1 MREERGSWKS
11 LTSPTQANLF
21 QFVLTEMLFVCNRRR
36 TWLQYISQ
44 ILGVTLQCIV
54 YLIYPCTCSKS
65 SKWIFTQV
73 STLSFNPLSSP
84 FLCHCH
90 SWAQKWWKWHSIE
103 EHECLGIFP
112 EYFHFLLGFY
122 KIGQKLDDDILY
134 NESGKHK
141 DFFRQQKAQG
151 GTKQIEVKLPENTN
165 AIEEKGVQCI
175 FLFIKKKKHIAEWNS
190 PSSHSLPHK

>member
-1 MREERGSWKS
+1 MCGKRGGSWKS

-21 QFVLTEMLFVCNRRR
+21 RFVLTEMLFVCNRRR

-54 YLIYPCTCSKS
+54 YLIYPCTCSNP

-112 EYFHFLLGFY
+112 EYFHFVLGFY
-122 KIGQKLDDDILY
+122 KIGK
-134 NESGKHK
+134 NWTTT
-141 DFFRQQKAQG
+141 FF
-151 GTKQIEVKLPENTN
+151 IMNLENTQFFSDN
-165 AIEEKGVQCI
+165 KRLKGGQNKLRSNYPKI
-175 FLFIKKKKHIAEWNS
+175 QM
-190 PSSHSLPHK
+190 P

>member
-54 YLIYPCTCSKS
+54 YLIYPCTCSNP

-122 KIGQKLDDDILY
+122 KIGKKLDDDILY
-134 NESGKHK
+134 NESGKHTV
-141 DFFRQQKAQG
+141 FFLT
-151 GTKQIEVKLPENTN
+151 TKGSRGDKTNWGQITRKYKCHRGEGRAVH
-165 AIEEKGVQCI
+165 
-175 FLFIKKKKHIAEWNS
+175 FSFYKKRETYCRMEFPLKPFP
-190 PSSHSLPHK
+190 PS